1 MQNYI
6 LISLIVVSI
15 LLIVSI
21 LFQQMGSS
29 AGITFGGSSGGYHV
43 KRGLEGIVFKV
54 SIALSVLLVILSIV
68 YIVL

>member
-6 LISLIVVSI
+6 LISLIVISI

-29 AGITFGGSSGGYHV
+29 AGITFGGSGGGYHV
-43 KRGLEGIVFKV
+43 KRGLEGVIFKI
-54 SIALSVLLVILSIV
+54 SIALSVLLAVLSIV
-68 YIVL
+68 YILV